1 VTEPIAAATVVLA
14 RDGADG
20 IEVLMLRRNSK
31 LVFGGMWVFPGGR
44 VDPEDVD
51 PADDGDEVAAA
62 RRAAV
67 REAHEEA
74 GAIVDPDDLVTF
86 SYWVPPPQAPRRFA
100 TWFFLAPA
108 GAGEV
113 VIDFGEIHEH
123 LWLRPEEA
131 IRRRDAGE
139 IELAPPTWVTL
150 WQLATAGT
158 VEKMLAAARGQRP
171 RRFETHIG
179 MKGDSMI
186 ALWEG
191 DAGYEDGD
199 ADRPGAR
206 HRLSMSP
213 EGWKYES
220 PQ

>member
-1 VTEPIAAATVVLA
+1 VLA
-14 RDGADG
+14 RDGDEG

-74 GAIVDPDDLVTF
+74 GAIVDPGDLVTF

-150 WQLATAGT
+150 WQLAAAGT
-158 VEKMLAAARGQRP
+158 VEKMLAAARGQKP
-171 RRFETHIG
+171 RRFETHIA
-179 MKGDSMI
+179 MKGDAMV

-191 DAGYEDGD
+191 DAGYDDGD

-213 EGWKYES
+213 EGWKYEV

>member
-1 VTEPIAAATVVLA
+1 MDEAPERYPAFREVSRGGKWPYKAGSPALAAEVH
-14 RDGADG
+14 AD
-20 IEVLMLRRNSK
+20 
-31 LVFGGMWVFPGGR
+31 
-44 VDPEDVD
+44 
-51 PADDGDEVAAA
+51 VAVRYSTS

-150 WQLATAGT
+150 WQLASAGT
-158 VEKMLAAARGQRP
+158 VEKMLAAARGQKP

-191 DAGYEDGD
+191 DVGYEAGD
-199 ADRPGAR
+199 RGPPGAR

-213 EGWKYES
+213 EGWNYES
-220 PQ
+220 PE